1 MLKLSKHSWSEIEP
15 IFISYF
21 FCQRTSVSY
30 CLSLILG
37 CTLVPE
43 NTTFSRLPSFYTLF
57 HWPFLPYDA
66 ETSQNIASFVYLP
79 WHLFH
84 TPTSPPTL
92 PCLQG
97 APSTLYPS
105 SVFLR
110 LVILVAPAWQWEP
123 WGQGQSLIL
132 CYSLNK
138 CLLNQIQNFAF
149 TCKDNVKL
157 YIQCITT
164 DTCHSQ

>member
-1 MLKLSKHSWSEIEP
+1 MKWNWANIYFLFLLSKDIRFLLPFTHPGMHPGPRKHHI
-15 IFISYF
+15 
-21 FCQRTSVSY
+21 
-30 CLSLILG
+30 LSSPVLLHTIPLA
-37 CTLVPE
+37 
-43 NTTFSRLPSFYTLF
+43 LP
-57 HWPFLPYDA
+57 PYDA

>member
-1 MLKLSKHSWSEIEP
+1 MKLSQYLFLISSVKGYPFLTAFHSSWDAPWSQKTPHSLVSRPFTHYSTGPSSLMMLKL
-15 IFISYF
+15 
-21 FCQRTSVSY
+21 
-30 CLSLILG
+30 G
-37 CTLVPE
+37 
-43 NTTFSRLPSFYTLF
+43 
-57 HWPFLPYDA
+57 
-66 ETSQNIASFVYLP
+66 QNIASFVYVP

>member
-21 FCQRTSVSY
+21 FCQRISVSY

-37 CTLVPE
+37 STLVPE
-43 NTTFSRLPSFYTLF
+43 KAPHSLVSR
-57 HWPFLPYDA
+57 PFTHYSTGSSSLMMLKL
-66 ETSQNIASFVYLP
+66 SQNIASFVYLS

-105 SVFLR
+105 SVSLH

-157 YIQCITT
+157 YI
-164 DTCHSQ
+164 